1 MMSAPVSRTWSRY
14 IALTVPTV
22 PTGMKAGVRIVP
34 RGMPTSPRRAP
45 PSVAFRVNWNVSVMM
60 SLSWGFAEE
69 QAGIAVG
76 IEAIARSDGMPVGIA
91 HRVQP
96 AECRYQHEQ
105 RRFRQ
110 MEIRHQHIDCLEAVA
125 WRDEDLGG
133 ATPRLHRS
141 VVGTGALDQPQ
152 RGRSNAD
159 DTPAPGPDGVQ
170 PCGCLGID

>member
-45 PSVAFRVNWNVSVMM
+45 PSVAFRMNWKVSVMV
-60 SLSWGFAEE
+60 SLSRGFAEE
-69 QAGIAVG
+69 KAGIAVG
-76 IEAIARSDGMPVGIA
+76 IEAIAGSDGTSVGFA

-96 AECRYQHEQ
+96 AKGRYQHEQ

-110 MEIRHQHIDCLEAVA
+110 MEIRHQHVDGLEAVA
-125 WRDEDLGG
+125 WCDEDVGG
-133 ATPRLHRS
+133 AAPCLHRS
-141 VVGTGALDQPQ
+141 VVGAGALDQPQ
-152 RGRSNAD
+152 
-159 DTPAPGPDGVQ
+159 
-170 PCGCLGID
+170 